1 MSLILRRSPRLH
13 DQLLPRYIR
22 NYRKQFDKIYR
33 IWGVYSIKAKKL
45 QILPQGSYFAVQ
57 PDSYIMKLNT
67 LCDILRLTNKNFPMF
82 IHYGKDDRD
91 TLTFIKTIYNMSF
104 KWLKEYGE
112 VILASNTYSDEE
124 LKCLRKFKKHIM
136 KFRVYYELLRNE
148 FWESIVIKYSLNDD
162 VVCLIDSYL

>member
-1 MSLILRRSPRLH
+1 MSLILRRSSRLH

-22 NYRKQFDKIYR
+22 NYHKQFDKIYR

-57 PDSYIMKLNT
+57 QDSYTMKINV
-67 LCDILRLTNKNFPMF
+67 LCDILRLTNKNFTMF
-82 IHYGKDDRD
+82 LHYGKDDRD